1 MSEVFVFHTRI
12 GKGNR
17 IGLPAPV
24 CQTYGLEP
32 GTKVTVSIGEH
43 GVHVTT
49 DQQALKLAQEL
60 FTRYIKPG
68 ETPSV
73 DLLRERREEATRE

>member
-1 MSEVFVFHTRI
+1 MSEVFHTRI

-24 CQTYGLEP
+24 CQAYGLEP
-32 GTKVTVSIGEH
+32 GTKVTVIIGEH

-49 DQQALKLAQEL
+49 DQQALKLAQDL
-60 FTRYIKPG
+60 FTRYLKLG
-68 ETPSV
+68 DRPSEG
-73 DLLRERREEATRE
+73 LLGQRREEASRE